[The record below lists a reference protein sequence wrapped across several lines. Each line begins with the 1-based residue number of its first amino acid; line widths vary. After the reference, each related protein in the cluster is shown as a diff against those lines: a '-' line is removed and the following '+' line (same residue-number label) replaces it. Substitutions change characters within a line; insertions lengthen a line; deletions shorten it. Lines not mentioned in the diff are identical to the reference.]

1 MDALQEPVSTHFEPV
16 YIERA
21 ERVSIF
27 SQTVTLEYG
36 GETREASGIDLSASG
51 IAVWAPGASEGDE
64 VRVTLSFEDWLVV
77 RLDGRVVRQF
87 GDDGGSLWGIEFV
100 PSEARMLLEVL
111 FASRSALARAA

>member
-1 MDALQEPVSTHFEPV
+1 MDPIQEPVSIDSEPT

-21 ERVSIF
+21 ERMSIF
-27 SQTVTLEYG
+27 SQTVTLEHA
-36 GETREASGIDLSASG
+36 GETSEVSGIDLSASG
-51 IAVWAPGASEGDE
+51 VSVWAPASRMGDD

-77 RLDGRVVRQF
+77 TLEGRVVRQF